1 MTAPVPD
8 LLPVL
13 GPGAHRRPRDGACFM
28 EWASLLAGEP
38 WSDHP
43 RCTHPLLAHLARM
56 VNDVVGDAARQRLV
70 PLVPDVIGLTGPGLG
85 ARWDLEIAHLAAT
98 RAAVVAGAQAAQA
111 LMAGLLTT
119 DRALAALDGRTP
131 GERRPSTRRVVAALP
146 DEAGWAEAFTAG
158 LGLPRTGA
166 RDLARAV
173 LDRAVAVLAV
183 SGGERDERLVNLLT
197 DAVATCQ
204 ALRGPAV
211 EPERRRTQAAVVP
224 V

>member
-13 GPGAHRRPRDGACFM
+13 GAGAHRRPRDGACFM
-28 EWASLLAGEP
+28 EWVSLLAGEQ

-56 VNDVVGDAARQRLV
+56 VNDVVGAAARQRLV
-70 PLVPDVIGLTGPGLG
+70 PLIPDVIGLTGPGP
-85 ARWDLEIAHLAAT
+85 RWDLEIAHLAAT
-98 RAAVVAGAQAAQA
+98 RATVVAGPEAAQA

-119 DRALAALDGRTP
+119 DRALAAVDGRTP

-146 DEAGWAEAFTAG
+146 DQAGWAEVFTAG
-158 LGLPRTGA
+158 LGLPQTGT

-173 LDRAVAVLAV
+173 LDRSVAVLAV
-183 SGGERDERLVNLLT
+183 ARGDRDDRLVDLLVA
-197 DAVATCQ
+197 AVATCRD
-204 ALRGPAV
+204 LRDRVPAHAT
-211 EPERRRTQAAVVP
+211 PRPTLTAVP
-224 V
+224 S